1 LGGGALYATMTGEV
15 IALAVSYVPKIR
27 HYLFVKTVHLRQFYK
42 NYWMATLNQMGL
54 AFGLLV

>member
-1 LGGGALYATMTGEV
+1 MTGEV
-15 IALAVSYVPKIR
+15 IALGVSYVPKIR